1 MNATMERVTEL
12 PKQQS
17 EQSSQPQVQPQ
28 VQAQVQAPPA
38 PHRPIS
44 YAAPGAGGKRPLSQ
58 RINFRMLI
66 FAGIVLF
73 LLGWPVYTFLS
84 ESLTGGIHNRGAYS
98 EVNLK
103 AMGQFDF
110 DPTGGRISDVP
121 PMYRALDGHKVLL
134 EGEIYA
140 PTDAGSN
147 LTNFQLVYSIQKC
160 CFNGP
165 PRVQERVFCT
175 VPNGSL
181 KMVDGVYHK
190 VFGTLHVTCRTDAK
204 TGLVDEV
211 YHLDAE
217 HVEPAG

>member
-1 MNATMERVTEL
+1 MNATMERVTE
-12 PKQQS
+12 PQSQQ
-17 EQSSQPQVQPQ
+17 QPQS
-28 VQAQVQAPPA
+28 APSATPA
-38 PHRPIS
+38 PRPPIS
-44 YAAPGAGGKRPLSQ
+44 YAAPGAGRKRPLSQ
-58 RINFRMLI
+58 RINIRMLV

-98 EVNLK
+98 EVDLK

-110 DPTGGRISDVP
+110 DPNGGQISDVP
-121 PMYRALDGHKVLL
+121 PKYRALDGKKILL
-134 EGEIYA
+134 EGEIYD
-140 PTDAGSN
+140 PTSATN
-147 LTNFQLVYSIQKC
+147 QTTNFQLVYSIQKC

-175 VPNGSL
+175 VPRGSL
-181 KMVDGVYHK
+181 KYQDGVYHK
-190 VFGTLHVTCRTDAK
+190 VFGTLHVTCKKNPAS
-204 TGLVDEV
+204 GEVVEV